1 MHSYGFISVQMT
13 KCI

>member
-1 MHSYGFISVQMT
+1 MHSYGFTSVQMT